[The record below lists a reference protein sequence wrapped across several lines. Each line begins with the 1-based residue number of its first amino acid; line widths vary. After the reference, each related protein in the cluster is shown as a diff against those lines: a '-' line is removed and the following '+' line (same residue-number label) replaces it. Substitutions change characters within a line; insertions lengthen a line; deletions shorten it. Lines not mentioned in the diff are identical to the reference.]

1 MRTWKS
7 KEGAIELREGRWQEA
22 LADVATAEALITDPP
37 YSDRT
42 HKGQRTGSSI
52 RTPTILYDALSA
64 EGAVEIA
71 NAWRERVRHW
81 AIVWSDHVGH
91 RMHEEAWGTHWYTF
105 APVVW
110 LPDLSPPRMSGDGP
124 TCAAAYLMIAR
135 PRRRLDE
142 GRTGSR
148 PGVYHARSARSC
160 DERSGLAGVKAIDG
174 VRALIRDYTLK
185 DDLIIDPFAGSG
197 TTLLAAAIEGRRAIG
212 AEVNPKTF
220 DLAVKRL
227 KAGWTMPLALS

>member
-7 KEGAIELREGRWQEA
+7 KEGTIELREGRWQEA

-42 HKGQRTGSSI
+42 HKGQRTGSSLDKA
-52 RTPTILYDALSA
+52 TIGYDALTASDVIELA
-64 EGAVEIA
+64 LT
-71 NAWRERVRHW
+71 WRDKIEHW
-81 AIVWSDHVGH
+81 AVIWCDHLSF
-91 RMHEEAWGTHWYTF
+91 RAHEDAWGSHWYTF

-110 LPDLSPPRMSGDGP
+110 LPATPPPRMQGDGP
-124 TCAAAYLMIAR
+124 ASAAEYLLIAR
-135 PRRRLDE
+135 PRRRLGA

-148 PGVYHARSARSC
+148 PGVYHAN
-160 DERSGLAGVKAIDG
+160 SGEVWGVAGVKGLNG